1 MPILANHSTKASETY
16 SFSMG
21 GKLVRVPLLVFWP
34 ESNLQIFTK
43 VLRNPIALLRRIN
56 TRIVIIFNDM
66 LELAQAAKEIVQ

>member
-1 MPILANHSTKASETY
+1 MPILANHSTKTSGTY

-66 LELAQAAKEIVQ
+66 LELAQAAKDIVQ